1 MLITTAQVLLDRTTV
16 ATVST
21 FQTTIHRVVV
31 ESEQAR
37 NSGSQ
42 DWWRTLEAALAAIG
56 SQAEDV
62 LDAIDDERDSGRGK
76 PIDIEALLTN
86 VIPNFLVLSRT
97 C

>member
-76 PIDIEALLTN
+76 PIDI
-86 VIPNFLVLSRT
+86 
-97 C
+97 